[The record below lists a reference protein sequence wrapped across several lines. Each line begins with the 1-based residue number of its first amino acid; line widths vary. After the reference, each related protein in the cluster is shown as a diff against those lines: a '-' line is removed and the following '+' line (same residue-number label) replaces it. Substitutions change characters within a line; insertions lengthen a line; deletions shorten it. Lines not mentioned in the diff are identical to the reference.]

1 MFQNCILPQSIK
13 YTFSISIYEELLII
27 LNLDFVVTD
36 GECQFGVISV
46 VVKLTLSCKVFSVTL
61 QFFFCALW
69 VMRQNKEFLFS
80 PVDCS
85 SSSIKK

>member
-1 MFQNCILPQSIK
+1 MYK
-13 YTFSISIYEELLII
+13 ELLII

-36 GECQFGVISV
+36 GECKFGIILV
-46 VVKLTLSCKVFSVTL
+46 VVKLVLPCQIFSMTL

-69 VMRQNKEFLFS
+69 VMRQNNEFLFS